1 MLRTTPDPMAVR
13 AFRSSDRPV
22 KSFIRRFKCLCNWES
37 HVKVKC
43 LYMSDFIILSEN
55 SLVTKL
61 VILPFFQYISFW
73 VLWVTKWVHFVFRLV
88 KVKSLSELCLLSRES
103 FNQVLYLLV
112 SKNSLSLQTLK
123 PRPIVELFM
132 RRIKLSELRRLAQ
145 LSSSE
150 WVWIEQIDRMSQDR
164 LQDKRRSS
172 HATNYTNKVI
182 ICTLCDDV
190 YLASFGRKLIMAGW
204 NCYFVWFR
212 WLVRPVVSSTSD
224 STDDLN
230 AI

>member
-1 MLRTTPDPMAVR
+1 MWRTTPDPMAVR
-13 AFRSSDRPV
+13 AFRSADRPV

-132 RRIKLSELRRLAQ
+132 RRIKLST
-145 LSSSE
+145 SGT
-150 WVWIEQIDRMSQDR
+150 V
-164 LQDKRRSS
+164 K
-172 HATNYTNKVI
+172 
-182 ICTLCDDV
+182 
-190 YLASFGRKLIMAGW
+190 
-204 NCYFVWFR
+204 FVWMSLDR
-212 WLVRPVVSSTSD
+212 ANW
-224 STDDLN
+224 
-230 AI
+230 